1 MAKKSISPEVI
12 SRVAELREQLH
23 YHNYRYYVLD
33 DPVISDA
40 EFDRLMAELV
50 RLEEVYGLVRPDS
63 PTQRVGAQPLD
74 KFETVLHR
82 QPMLSLENAFSE
94 AEAREFDER
103 LKRFLKTTEEF
114 AYVLEPKMDGCA
126 VELVYESGRL
136 TTGSTRGDGYR
147 GENVTQNLKTIHTIP
162 LSLLTEAEPAPE
174 LLEVRGEVYM
184 DLPEFKKFNAER
196 LARGEPAF
204 ANPRNAAAGSLRQ
217 LDPKITAARPLK
229 IYCYGVGEVR
239 GRNFDSQW
247 EVLQTLKKWGLR
259 VIPMSGVD
267 ANSSDN
273 PRIERCQDIDKAIA
287 YHRSLE
293 HRRHG
298 LPYEIDGMVIK
309 VDSLALQER
318 LGAKARSPRW
328 ALAYKFAATQATTRV
343 LKIEVNVGRT
353 GAVTP
358 MAVMEPVE
366 VGGVTVS
373 RATLHNEDDL
383 ARKDVLVSDT
393 VLIQRAG
400 DVIPEVVKVILEERP
415 EGTKPFQMPAH
426 CPVCGTRLDRP
437 KGEKVTRCPNPDCF
451 AKKEDGLIGGA
462 LPRKIMHFA
471 SKSAMD
477 IDGLGEKIVQQLVG
491 VGLVKDVSDL
501 YHLTEDDLIPLERF
515 AEKSAQN
522 IVNAI
527 QESKK
532 VALWRLI
539 NALGIRYVGEATA
552 QLLAHHFQS
561 LEALMQAG
569 PEDLLHVEGVGEQ
582 VAGSI
587 REFFENERNQ
597 ALITKLQNAG
607 VQGLPAELP
616 AATPLGGKTFVF
628 TGGLEHFSREAAKA
642 QVTARGGKV
651 SSSVS
656 AKTDYVVAGADPG
669 SKLAKA
675 QELGV
680 TILDEAAFA
689 ELLKRST

>member
-1 MAKKSISPEVI
+1 MPPKSSPPEVI

-40 EFDRLMAELV
+40 EFDRLMAELS
-50 RLEEVYGLVRPDS
+50 RLEEIYGLVRPDS

-103 LKRFLKTTEEF
+103 LKRFLRTTEEF
-114 AYVLEPKMDGCA
+114 PYVLEPKMDGCA

-184 DLPEFKKFNAER
+184 DLEEFKKFNAER
-196 LARGEPAF
+196 LARGESAF

-239 GRNFDSQW
+239 GRNFDTHW

-259 VIPMSGVD
+259 V
-267 ANSSDN
+267 N
-273 PRIERCQDIDKAIA
+273 PLIERGQGIEAAIA
-287 YHRSLE
+287 YHRQLE
-293 HRRHG
+293 HQRHG

-309 VDSLALQER
+309 VDPLALQER
-318 LGAKARSPRW
+318 LGAKTRSPRW

-366 VGGVTVS
+366 VSGVTVS
-373 RATLHNEDDL
+373 RATLHNEDEV
-383 ARKDVLVSDT
+383 ARKDLRVGDT
-393 VLIQRAG
+393 VLVQRAG
-400 DVIPEVVKVILEERP
+400 DVIPEVVKVIIEDRP
-415 EGTKPFQMPAH
+415 PEAQPFQMPTH
-426 CPVCGTRLDRP
+426 CPVCGTELVRP
-437 KGEKVTRCPNPDCF
+437 VGEKVTRCPNPDCI
-451 AKKEDGLIGGA
+451 ASLTRSIQY
-462 LPRKIMHFA
+462 FA

-477 IDGLGEKIVQQLVG
+477 IDGLGEKIVQQLVE
-491 VGLVKDVSDL
+491 VGLVKDVGDL
-501 YHLTEDDLIPLERF
+501 YHLTEGDLIPLERF

-527 QESKK
+527 QGSKNPP
-532 VALWRLI
+532 LWRLI

-552 QLLAHHFQS
+552 QLLAQHFQS
-561 LEALMQAG
+561 LDDLMKADL
-569 PEDLLHVEGVGEQ
+569 EDLLHVEGVGEQ

-587 REFFENERNQ
+587 RDFFDHERNQ
-597 ALITKLQNAG
+597 ALLKKLTEAG
-607 VQGLPAELP
+607 VRGLPPEP
-616 AATPLGGKTFVF
+616 QAASPLAGKTFVF
-628 TGGLEHFSREAAKA
+628 TGGLVNYSRDEAKA
-642 QVTARGGKV
+642 QVAARGGRV

-680 TILDEAAFA
+680 TILDEAAFG
-689 ELLKRST
+689 ELLQRSA